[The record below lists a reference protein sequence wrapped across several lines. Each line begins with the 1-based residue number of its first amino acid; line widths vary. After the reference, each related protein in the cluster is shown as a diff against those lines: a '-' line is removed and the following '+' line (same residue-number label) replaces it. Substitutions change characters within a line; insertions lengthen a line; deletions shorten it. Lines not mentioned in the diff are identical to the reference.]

1 MNFELSTSCK
11 LAPAWGHFI
20 ENAIDEKG
28 KTTYIWQEL
37 EHNH

>member
-1 MNFELSTSCK
+1 MVGIFNGNR
-11 LAPAWGHFI
+11 GHFI
-20 ENAIDEKG
+20 ENGIDEKG